1 MLASRA
7 DAFFA
12 FMRER
17 EQVRLRKEA
26 DLPFPWTDDEI
37 LRTYKFTN
45 IRRHHD
51 RTSRELIRKF
61 YSPNFDEDPYSI
73 LMNCALFRYFGTIE
87 FAEAVGWQTY
97 DTFDFAGIKK
107 TAKNRL
113 DRGMRVFTGAYI
125 ITNQGMSEPKEQIV
139 CDYFLFELHRL
150 AKNLV
155 DLAEYSNSW
164 EKVARRMMQ
173 INGFGGSGFMT
184 KEILLDTT
192 YTGFWGGRFRE
203 DGMLFSRPYD
213 WASWTPIG
221 PGARRG
227 ADRVVRMV
235 TGTPDMMSE
244 SKAFS
249 VIMELVALSS
259 DPALWP
265 PEFGPMA
272 PHDIQFQLCEFDK
285 YERVRTG
292 QGKPR
297 SKYRP
302 SSGSR

>member
-1 MLASRA
+1 MIAKNA
-7 DAFFA
+7 PAFFS
-12 FMRER
+12 FMKER

-26 DLPFPWTDDEI
+26 DLPFPWTDDVI
-37 LRTYKFTN
+37 LQTYKFTN

-51 RTSRELIRKF
+51 RTSRELIRRF
-61 YSPNFDEDPYSI
+61 YAPNFHEDELSI
-73 LMNCALFRYFGTIE
+73 LMNAALFRYFGTWE

-97 DTFDFAGIKK
+97 NTFDFKGIKDC
-107 TAKNRL
+107 ASNRL
-113 DRGMRVFTGAYI
+113 RRGMRVFTGAYI

-150 AKNLV
+150 APRLI
-155 DLAEYSNSW
+155 DLLHETKSW
-164 EKVARRMMQ
+164 EKVGRRMMQ

-192 YTGFWGGRFRE
+192 YTGFWGKEFTE
-203 DGMLFSRPYD
+203 DGMSFSRPVD
-213 WASWTPIG
+213 WDTWTPVG

-227 ADRVVRMV
+227 ADRIVRDV
-235 TGTPDMMSE
+235 TGTPDSNFSE
-244 SKAFS
+244 SKAFA
-249 VIMELVALSS
+249 VIMDLVEMSQY
-259 DPALWP
+259 PEFWP
-265 PEFGPMA
+265 PEYGPMA

-297 SKYRP
+297 SKYRQKQ
-302 SSGSR
+302 